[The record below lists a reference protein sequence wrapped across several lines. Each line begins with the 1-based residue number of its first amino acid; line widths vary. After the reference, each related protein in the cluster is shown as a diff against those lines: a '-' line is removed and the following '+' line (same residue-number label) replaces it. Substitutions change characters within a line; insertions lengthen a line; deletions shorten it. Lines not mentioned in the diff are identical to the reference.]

1 MARWTGV
8 LLLVMLTAAC
18 QQPPETRIARF
29 FIDYSTGRDPGAVV
43 MVIRDGEP
51 VFKKAYGM
59 AHLEESVP
67 MVAESNMRLASVSK
81 QFTAMCIAM
90 LVERGKLS
98 LAETLTD
105 LFPAFPAYGRD
116 ITVAQLVHH
125 TSGLLAYEDLIPD
138 TATVQ
143 VQDADVLQMMLQ
155 QDSTYFEPGTKFRY
169 SNTGYALLAMIIGKV
184 SGMRFAE
191 FLDEN
196 IFQPVGM
203 TRTVAFEEG
212 VSTVPNRAYGYAVTD
227 SGFVFRDQS
236 LTSAVLGDGGIYSSV
251 EDLFKWDQILYT
263 DRLVSRATFDEAKI
277 TAVPTDDKGIRY
289 GFGWRHDEY
298 RGHARMHHTGTT
310 CGFSTVVQR
319 YPEDQFSIIILT
331 NRNKP
336 RLWEM
341 ADRIADLYLSDASQE
356 GASD

>member
-1 MARWTGV
+1 MTEIRPRLATVAVSVG
-8 LLLVMLTAAC
+8 LLLVLWQLLSMSIDSRALPSPTLVFAVLLNGLQTGELPYHVGITLARVAAS
-18 QQPPETRIARF
+18 F
-29 FIDYSTGRDPGAVV
+29 
-43 MVIRDGEP
+43 
-51 VFKKAYGM
+51 
-59 AHLEESVP
+59 
-67 MVAESNMRLASVSK
+67 
-81 QFTAMCIAM
+81 
-90 LVERGKLS
+90 
-98 LAETLTD
+98 
-105 LFPAFPAYGRD
+105 
-116 ITVAQLVHH
+116 
-125 TSGLLAYEDLIPD
+125 
-138 TATVQ
+138 
-143 VQDADVLQMMLQ
+143 
-155 QDSTYFEPGTKFRY
+155 
-169 SNTGYALLAMIIGKV
+169 LLAMIIGKV

-203 TRTVAFEEG
+203 TRTVAFAEG
-212 VSTVPNRAYGYAVTD
+212 VSTVPNRAYGYAITD

-277 TAVPTDDKGIRY
+277 TAVLTDDKGIRY

-310 CGFSTVVQR
+310 CGFSTVIQR

-356 GASD
+356 DASD